1 MTNNNVT
8 LKDVIYFFKS
18 SLKQYVAAFILSI
31 VLVGGVLLYSNY
43 SQNNI
48 DKKEDKNDLLFS
60 FILENNQGNIMT
72 SSGAVKQV
80 FLTSLQETKKYKSEL
95 LEQLIVTYN
104 DIENTMDVQLT
115 ESVDREKKEEIAN
128 LLIKEM
134 NDGKLNYFENKHFY
148 YINKDLENNL
158 KKEDTISEG
167 ISKKKII
174 LLIIVLIMLSMILG
188 TILASWKE
196 NKNTMISQK
205 FNLGND
211 VQQIDINSLN
221 ISSNIEKSNII
232 RAIINGTNLKKI
244 LVLQENT
251 LIGENLCTND
261 SAYLIMDLEKI
272 EEPLSIQPEEIIIV
286 CFKNKTSKIWYK
298 KQLEIAKALTST
310 IKIIYI

>member
-174 LLIIVLIMLSMILG
+174 
-188 TILASWKE
+188 
-196 NKNTMISQK
+196 
-205 FNLGND
+205 
-211 VQQIDINSLN
+211 
-221 ISSNIEKSNII
+221 
-232 RAIINGTNLKKI
+232 
-244 LVLQENT
+244 
-251 LIGENLCTND
+251 
-261 SAYLIMDLEKI
+261 
-272 EEPLSIQPEEIIIV
+272 
-286 CFKNKTSKIWYK
+286 
-298 KQLEIAKALTST
+298 
-310 IKIIYI
+310 